1 MYEDLDGKAA
11 VITGAGGA
19 LCGAISEALAGLGT
33 KVAMLDIS
41 LDRCRRK
48 ADQITAAGGDAIGM
62 ECDALDKDAVSKAVD
77 TVMRRYGRVDI
88 LINGAGGSR
97 KETTTSPDLPFFD
110 MSPADIVS
118 VVGLNYMSA
127 VIPSQV
133 VGAIFAKQGAG
144 VILNITSIAGISPL
158 TKTIAYSNGKA
169 AANSFTQW
177 LAVHMARTYSP
188 NIRVN
193 AIAPGFVLT
202 QQNRFLMIDEKTGE
216 RTDRAKAVIENVP
229 MARFGEPNEIAG
241 AAVWLVSD
249 SASFVTGAVVP
260 VDGGYTAFSGV

>member
-1 MYEDLDGKAA
+1 MYEDISGKVA

-19 LCGAISEALAGLGT
+19 LCGAISEKLAGLGA
-33 KVAMLDIS
+33 KIAILDIS
-41 LDRCRRK
+41 LEASRK
-48 ADQITAAGGDAIGM
+48 RADEIAASGGQAIGIQ
-62 ECDALDKDAVSKAVD
+62 CDALNKDEVRRAVGLAIEHF
-77 TVMRRYGRVDI
+77 GRVDI

-97 KETTTSPDLPFFD
+97 KETTTSPELPFFD
-110 MSPADIVS
+110 MDPADIAS
-118 VVGLNYMSA
+118 VLALNYLSA

-133 VGAIFAKQGAG
+133 VGEIFAKQGSG

-177 LAVHMARTYSP
+177 LAVHMAKTYSP
-188 NIRVN
+188 SIRVN

-216 RTDRAKAVIENVP
+216 RTERAKAVIENVP
-229 MARFGEPNEIAG
+229 MARFGEPGEIAG